1 MGKMRRTCVSE
12 SDWMYSG
19 YRTEALVFSH
29 QTASLNRTIS
39 KHIVWNKLGLCNLLI
54 LQEAYEYS
62 KIAGEF
68 SEIFVGRKTV

>member
-1 MGKMRRTCVSE
+1 MSP
-12 SDWMYSG
+12 G
-19 YRTEALVFSH
+19 YKIETLVFSH
-29 QTASLNRTIS
+29 QTAS
-39 KHIVWNKLGLCNLLI
+39 KYIVWNKRGLSDLLI